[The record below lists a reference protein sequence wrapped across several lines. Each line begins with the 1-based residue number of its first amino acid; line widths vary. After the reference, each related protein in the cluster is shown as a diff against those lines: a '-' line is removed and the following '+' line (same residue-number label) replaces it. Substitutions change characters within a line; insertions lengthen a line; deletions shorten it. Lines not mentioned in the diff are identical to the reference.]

1 MDCKSGGMDIMF
13 CQNKVGA
20 LGLQGADGSFAEY
33 VVADSQFT
41 VPIPTNVSFADTVSS
56 LPHPLSSPLLTDRF
70 PGPINVCRR
79 NNLLLHQT
87 L

>member
-1 MDCKSGGMDIMF
+1 MF

-33 VVADSQFT
+33 VIADSQFT
-41 VPIPTNVSFADTVSS
+41 VPIPSNVSFADTVT
-56 LPHPLSSPLLTDRF
+56 PSPLLTLSAPR
-70 PGPINVCRR
+70 PTNPCGVGPPNVCRR